1 MEQIL
6 IQVKSK
12 EKARMLLE
20 LLRALDFVELVKTSS
35 LEEAETD
42 TPTPETSLD
51 FFSLAG
57 LWEGR
62 DINLESIRQQAW
74 PRQQHDPV

>member
-6 IQVKSK
+6 IQVKNK
-12 EKARMLLE
+12 EKAKILLE
-20 LLRALDFVELVKTSS
+20 LLGALDFVDFVKTSS
-35 LEEAETD
+35 TEETVTNSQGE
-42 TPTPETSLD
+42 PSD

-62 DINLESIRQQAW
+62 DITLESIRQQAW

>member
-12 EKARMLLE
+12 EKAKILLE
-20 LLRALDFVELVKTSS
+20 LLRALDFVDFVKASS
-35 LEEAETD
+35 TEETD
-42 TPTPETSLD
+42 TTSQRESSD